1 MRVSYEHEFGNDNRT
16 ITSEL
21 LSQPGIPMRSQ
32 TLEPD
37 RDRFRLGAG
46 VQVLFSRNVAGAID
60 YEAVIGQSDFS
71 DNTVKGE
78 IRYQF

>member
-1 MRVSYEHEFGNDNRT
+1 
-16 ITSEL
+16 
-21 LSQPGIPMRSQ
+21 MRSQ

-37 RDRFRLGAG
+37 CDHFRLGVG
-46 VQVLFSRNVAGAID
+46 VQVLFSRNVTGAID
-60 YEAVIGQSDFS
+60 YKAVIGQSDFS